1 MAVFLDSCMCDL
13 GIASDKPLNNAV
25 MERLKGFTAMNKLK
39 KEALKV
45 MAVNLPKEEIQGMK
59 KMFQTIDKDGS
70 GTITID
76 EFKAMLKGVTLLS
89 PRISLTLC

>member
-1 MAVFLDSCMCDL
+1 MCDL

>member
-1 MAVFLDSCMCDL
+1 MLDL

-76 EFKAMLKGVTLLS
+76 EFKTMLKG
-89 PRISLTLC
+89 R